1 MFNGII
7 FNQGVIK
14 KITKRDKG
22 INIFINSILKLTKK
36 DIGVSVACDGV
47 CLTLISIKNRLMEF
61 YLSDETIQRSKFK
74 FLKIKDNINL
84 ELPLKYGQKISGHI
98 CQGHV
103 DTVGKISTIKKI
115 DKSYLF
121 DFEIIK
127 KERKNLIEKAS
138 ICINGISLT
147 ISKVTQK
154 GFQVWVIPHTFKLTN
169 LSSLKKSSLVNIE
182 IDILSKYVRNYF
194 NEKNNYASI
203 ESIINIAKKGGM
215 FILVDDEKRENE
227 GDLIISTSDSSA
239 KNINFMAK
247 YGRGL
252 ICLALD
258 SIQAKRLNL
267 SLMSPINQ
275 SRNKTAFTI
284 SIEAKKG
291 ITTGI
296 SAKDRAKT
304 IKIASKKNVNK
315 KDIVSPGHIFPII
328 AKDGGVLVRAGHT
341 EASVDISKLAK
352 KNNSAVICEIM
363 NEDGTMAKGQDLFN
377 FAKKHNLKIGKIEDL
392 IAYRLKKEKLIK
404 LKKQSDIEVKNQ
416 KYKIRIYENLLD
428 GSEHFA
434 LVKGNIKKGIVPRV
448 RVISSNVVQN
458 YLINQQLPNSFDKTL
473 NYFKKFNNCVLVFI
487 KDTNLKSVTQTL
499 KDYKNKD
506 FYKKGNDKLI
516 RNYGIGAQ
524 IIKDLKIKNM
534 ILITK
539 SLKKVIGL
547 EGYDIK
553 INKQEII

>member
-1 MFNGII
+1 M
-7 FNQGVIK
+7 
-14 KITKRDKG
+14 
-22 INIFINSILKLTKK
+22 KK
-36 DIGVSVACDGV
+36 D
-47 CLTLISIKNRLMEF
+47 NF
-61 YLSDETIQRSKFK
+61 
-74 FLKIKDNINL
+74 
-84 ELPLKYGQKISGHI
+84 
-98 CQGHV
+98 
-103 DTVGKISTIKKI
+103 
-115 DKSYLF
+115 
-121 DFEIIK
+121 
-127 KERKNLIEKAS
+127 
-138 ICINGISLT
+138 
-147 ISKVTQK
+147 
-154 GFQVWVIPHTFKLTN
+154 
-169 LSSLKKSSLVNIE
+169 
-182 IDILSKYVRNYF
+182 
-194 NEKNNYASI
+194 ASI
-203 ESIINIAKKGGM
+203 ESIIQVAKKGGM

-227 GDLIISTSDSSA
+227 GDLIISTSDSNA

-258 SIQAKRLNL
+258 TVQAKKLNL

-275 SRNKTAFTI
+275 SRNKTAFTV

-304 IKIASKKNVNK
+304 IKIASKKNVK
-315 KDIVSPGHIFPII
+315 KNEIVSPGHVFPII

-341 EASVDISKLAK
+341 EASVDISRLAK

-363 NEDGTMAKGQDLFN
+363 NEDGSMAKGKDLIN
-377 FAKKHNLKIGKIEDL
+377 FSKKHNLKIGKIEDL

-404 LKKQSDIEVKNQ
+404 LKKQSYIDVKNQ
-416 KYKIRIYENLLD
+416 TYKIRIYENLLD

-434 LVKGNIKKGIVPRV
+434 LIKGNIKKGVTPRV
-448 RVISSNVVQN
+448 RVISSNIVQN
-458 YLINQQLPNSFDKTL
+458 YLINQQLPNSFNKTL

-534 ILITK
+534 TLITK
-539 SLKKVIGL
+539 SPKKVIGL
-547 EGYDIK
+547 DGYGIK
-553 INKQEII
+553 ITKQELI

>member
-1 MFNGII
+1 M
-7 FNQGVIK
+7 K
-14 KITKRDKG
+14 
-22 INIFINSILKLTKK
+22 
-36 DIGVSVACDGV
+36 
-47 CLTLISIKNRLMEF
+47 
-61 YLSDETIQRSKFK
+61 
-74 FLKIKDNINL
+74 
-84 ELPLKYGQKISGHI
+84 
-98 CQGHV
+98 
-103 DTVGKISTIKKI
+103 
-115 DKSYLF
+115 
-121 DFEIIK
+121 
-127 KERKNLIEKAS
+127 
-138 ICINGISLT
+138 
-147 ISKVTQK
+147 
-154 GFQVWVIPHTFKLTN
+154 
-169 LSSLKKSSLVNIE
+169 
-182 IDILSKYVRNYF
+182 
-194 NEKNNYASI
+194 KNNFASI
-203 ESIINIAKKGGM
+203 ETIISIARKGGM

-227 GDLIISTSDSSA
+227 GDLVISTSDTNS

-258 SIQAKRLNL
+258 SVQAKKLNL
-267 SLMSPINQ
+267 SLMSPVNQ
-275 SRNKTAFTI
+275 SRNQTAFTI

-304 IKIASKKNVNK
+304 IKVASKKNVNK
-315 KDIVSPGHIFPII
+315 NEIVSPGHVFPII

-363 NEDGTMAKGQDLFN
+363 NEDGTMAKSMDLFN
-377 FAKKHNLKIGKIEDL
+377 FANKHKLKIGKIEDL

-404 LKKQSDIEVKNQ
+404 LKKQSSIIVKDQ
-416 KYKIRIYENLLD
+416 KFNIRIYENLID
-428 GSEHFA
+428 GAEHFA
-434 LVKGNIKKGIVPRV
+434 LVKGKIKKGIVPRV

-458 YLINQQLPNSFDKTL
+458 YLINQQLPNSFNKTL
-473 NYFKKFNNCVLVFI
+473 NYFKKYNNCVLVFI
-487 KDTNLKSVTQTL
+487 KDSNLKSVTQTL

-539 SLKKVIGL
+539 SPKKVIGL
-547 EGYDIK
+547 DGYGIK
-553 INKQEII
+553 ITKQELI

>member
-1 MFNGII
+1 M
-7 FNQGVIK
+7 K
-14 KITKRDKG
+14 
-22 INIFINSILKLTKK
+22 
-36 DIGVSVACDGV
+36 
-47 CLTLISIKNRLMEF
+47 
-61 YLSDETIQRSKFK
+61 
-74 FLKIKDNINL
+74 
-84 ELPLKYGQKISGHI
+84 
-98 CQGHV
+98 
-103 DTVGKISTIKKI
+103 
-115 DKSYLF
+115 
-121 DFEIIK
+121 
-127 KERKNLIEKAS
+127 
-138 ICINGISLT
+138 
-147 ISKVTQK
+147 
-154 GFQVWVIPHTFKLTN
+154 
-169 LSSLKKSSLVNIE
+169 
-182 IDILSKYVRNYF
+182 
-194 NEKNNYASI
+194 KNNFASI
-203 ESIINIAKKGGM
+203 ENIISIARRGGM

-247 YGRGL
+247 FGRGL
-252 ICLALD
+252 ICLAMD
-258 SIQAKRLNL
+258 RVQAKKLNL

-296 SAKDRAKT
+296 SVKDSAKT

-315 KDIVSPGHIFPII
+315 KEIVSPGHVFPII
-328 AKDGGVLVRAGHT
+328 AKDGGVLIRAGHT

-377 FAKKHNLKIGKIEDL
+377 FAQKHNLKIGKIEDL

-404 LKKQSDIEVKNQ
+404 LKKQSDIKVKNQ

-434 LVKGNIKKGIVPRV
+434 LIKGNINKSITPRV

-458 YLINQQLPNSFDKTL
+458 YLINQQLPNSFNKTL
-473 NYFKKFNNCVLVFI
+473 NYFKKFSNCVLVFI

-524 IIKDLKIKNM
+524 IIKDLKIKDM

-539 SLKKVIGL
+539 SPKKVIGL

-553 INKQEII
+553 IVKQEII